1 MASSKDISPLRHLR
15 ARSFVS
21 SGMWKPS
28 ASTEPTLLLT
38 MAISSMVDCM
48 IRTELNILIWASRTE
63 GSRTYGVETY
73 TTTGVRNRPTKIG
86 QMRCRIKEAA
96 PRAIDSED
104 RATSLCNGMEVSST
118 RDDNVASSIEHD
130 LYLLQVTFQPYI
142 SKRRRRFTGPAK
154 QGLIRGTSNRDAW
167 PICTTAG

>member
-48 IRTELNILIWASRTE
+48 IQTELNILIWASRTE

-130 LYLLQVTFQPYI
+130 LYLLQVAGSTVHSGSYQFSCKSPFNPTYPRGGDVSPVQR
-142 SKRRRRFTGPAK
+142 SK
-154 QGLIRGTSNRDAW
+154 D
-167 PICTTAG
+167 